1 MTNNS
6 DFLWYD
12 LEAFGNNPWRD
23 RISQF
28 AAIRTDSNFN
38 ILEQHS
44 FFCKPPIDRLPKP
57 EACLVTGITPQY
69 TAEHGIAENEFAKK
83 VAAIFA
89 KGNTCRTGY
98 NSIRFDDE
106 MCRSLFYRNFINPY
120 NSEWQSGNSRW
131 DLLDLVRLVYA
142 CYPDTLVWP
151 KNAEGNVLF
160 KLELLAKAN
169 NLTANIKDYVAHEAL
184 SDIKV
189 TIELAKLIKSKQPR
203 LFDYCLN
210 NRKKDSIK
218 KLLADFGDTPY
229 LHISGRFPAKLA
241 CASLV
246 ATLFVHPKV
255 PTQFIIADLRYDP
268 KPWLDLNLEQLQQ
281 SLYGTREDLEANNL
295 QRLPIKTINLSHC
308 PIVATAKLVN
318 AERAEHLAIDP
329 EQCTANLQIWQSQSI
344 QPLQQNILNLYSQD
358 YKKSDNDVET
368 DLYGKFIDNKDERQ
382 FQDIHNANFDNV
394 VLADPRLQALLIRYK
409 AQHFSDSL
417 TNDQT
422 ITWQNYCK
430 QNIIAGG
437 DKLINIEQYRQ
448 QLKDIEQTPNID
460 TNIIE
465 QLKDW
470 GELLNGKLKI
480 ENEE

>member
-1 MTNNS
+1 MTNNLE
-6 DFLWYD
+6 FLWYD
-12 LEAFGNNPWRD
+12 LEAFGNQPWRD

-28 AAIRTDSNFN
+28 AAIRTDSDFN
-38 ILEQHS
+38 ILEEHS
-44 FFCKPPIDRLPKP
+44 FFCKPPVDRLPKP

-69 TAEHGIAENEFAKK
+69 TEEHGIAENEFAKK
-83 VAAIFA
+83 VSAIFA

-142 CYPDTLVWP
+142 TYPDTLIWP
-151 KNAEGNVLF
+151 RKQEEGNEEGNVLF
-160 KLELLAKAN
+160 KLELLAKTN

-189 TIELAKLIKSKQPR
+189 TIELAKLIKSKQPK

-210 NRKKDSIK
+210 HRKKDSIK
-218 KLLADFGDTPY
+218 KLLADFGNTPY
-229 LHISGRFPAKLA
+229 LHISGRFPAKLG

-246 ATLFVHPKV
+246 TTLFAHPKV

-268 KPWLDLNLEQLQQ
+268 KTWLDLNLEQLQQ
-281 SLYGTREDLEANNL
+281 CLYSSRKYLAENNL

-329 EQCTANLQIWQSQSI
+329 EQCNANLQIWQSKQM
-344 QPLQQNILNLYSQD
+344 QPLLQDILALYSQD
-358 YKKSDNDVET
+358 YEKSDNDVET
-368 DLYGKFIDNKDERQ
+368 DLYSKFIDNKDEKQ
-382 FQDIHNANFDNV
+382 FSAIHNANFDNV
-394 VLADPRLQALLIRYK
+394 LLKDKRLQELLLRYK

-417 TNDQT
+417 TTDET
-422 ITWQNYCK
+422 KTWHSYCK
-430 QNIIAGG
+430 QNIIDGG
-437 DKLINIEQYRQ
+437 NKLMNIEQYQQ
-448 QLKDIEQTPNID
+448 QLKELEQQPNID
-460 TNIIE
+460 SSIIE
-465 QLKDW
+465 QLKIW
-470 GELLNGKLKI
+470 GNKLCKQHQ
-480 ENEE
+480 